1 MEVQLLTLMVALA
14 AMILIQ
20 GSAVINGKRFGGVL
34 ISFAL
39 GTTIGAAVF
48 YTVLVFLPQVM

>member
-1 MEVQLLTLMVALA
+1 MTLMVALA